1 MPTAPE
7 RTSPCPPQRLSPP
20 GVETVITS
28 FVGGEVLFVEDGVWG
43 GKLGLDEELVA
54 MVSDGPFCRIVTPF
68 SDSESADARF
78 CGGIEGSSF

>member
-1 MPTAPE
+1 M
-7 RTSPCPPQRLSPP
+7 
-20 GVETVITS
+20 
-28 FVGGEVLFVEDGVWG
+28 LFVEGGVWG

-78 CGGIEGSSF
+78 CGGVEGSSF